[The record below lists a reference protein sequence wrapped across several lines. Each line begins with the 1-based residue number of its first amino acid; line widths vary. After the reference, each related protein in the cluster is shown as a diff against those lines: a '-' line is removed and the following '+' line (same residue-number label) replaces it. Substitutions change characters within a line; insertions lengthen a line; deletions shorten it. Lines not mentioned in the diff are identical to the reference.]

1 MGRTKKGSG
10 SSAGSG
16 SSCCG
21 TWAKII
27 AVALAV
33 LAPLVAL
40 VERNLESFYIFDH
53 GELHELS
60 QRAVAAHGEDT
71 QAMVDFIVGELK
83 EKHPAHVNLDQEWVF
98 NNAGGAMGAMYIIH
112 ASMYLP
118 DPPFP
123 SSPLPNLPLPLLDP
137 TPDPHPH

>member
-1 MGRTKKGSG
+1 MGRTKKGS
-10 SSAGSG
+10 SSPAASG
-16 SSCCG
+16 SCFG

-40 VERNLESFYIFDH
+40 VERNLESFYIFDTE
-53 GELHELS
+53 ELHDLS
-60 QRAVAAHGEDT
+60 QRAIAAHGEDT
-71 QAMVDFIVGELK
+71 QGMVDFIVGELK

-112 ASMYLP
+112 ASTRL
-118 DPPFP
+118 PPFP
-123 SSPLPNLPLPLLDP
+123 RPFFSP
-137 TPDPHPH
+137 